1 MKRELTY
8 EEVVNISRSFR
19 HAANRYRDMWQES
32 QKKFRGLEAEL
43 AATRE
48 LGPCKLHPK
57 QFFESADPHDPGHCT
72 LCDREKAAIGAALR
86 EAAKLPEKL
95 YPHDSVFGLLKNNIL
110 ALVPETGALERYTEA
125 AIAAA
130 RLEEAK
136 WWEHLVPN
144 CSGNPDDCL
153 YCQRLAELR
162 SAITPDQSAA
172 RGGAPQGEGQV

>member
-1 MKRELTY
+1 MKLTK
-8 EEVVNISRSFR
+8 EQRAHLQTLPVGTM
-19 HAANRYRDMWQES
+19 AMDLLDTCDA
-32 QKKFRGLEAEL
+32 LEAEL
-43 AATRE
+43 AAV
-48 LGPCKLHPK
+48 
-57 QFFESADPHDPGHCT
+57 T
-72 LCDREKAAIGAALR
+72 LNLQSVLNREKAAIAAALR
-86 EAAKLPEKL
+86 QAAKLPEKL

-162 SAITPDQSAA
+162 SAIIPDQSAA
-172 RGGAPQGEGQV
+172 RGGASRNEPESASGNQ